1 LKRFA
6 PPAVYEVAPGLG
18 QFTDEILFG
27 EVWLRPELKPR
38 DRSLITLAALIS
50 GGKMAQVGGHV
61 TRALDNGVKPE
72 EIGEVITQMAFY
84 AGWPNAISAVDE
96 TKKVFQVRRI
106 GPVPA
111 RENRLNLDPA
121 AEAIHSG
128 MVDAAMV
135 PGSPVLAELTNRVL
149 FGQLWRRSELTP
161 RDRSL
166 VTLAAL
172 ISLGESGQLAFHA
185 RQALD
190 HGLTAAELSEI
201 PAHLAFYAG
210 WPRATSAVPELAKVL
225 PPAQLSEEELR
236 LDPR

>member
-1 LKRFA
+1 MKRFA
-6 PPAVYEVAPGLG
+6 APAVYEVAPGLG
-18 QFTDEILFG
+18 KFTDEILFG
-27 EVWLRPELKPR
+27 EVWLRPQLTPR

-50 GGKMAQVGGHV
+50 GGKSAQVGGQV

-84 AGWPNAISAVDE
+84 AGWPNAISAIDE
-96 TKKVFQVRRI
+96 TKKIFQVRRI
-106 GPVPA
+106 GPVSA
-111 RENRLNLDPA
+111 RQSQLELDPA

-128 MVDAAMV
+128 MVDAALV
-135 PGSPVLAELTNRVL
+135 SGSPVLADLTNRVL

-172 ISLGESGQLAFHA
+172 ISLGESSQLAFHA

-190 HGLTAAELSEI
+190 HGLLRSELKEI
-201 PAHLAFYAG
+201 PAHLAFYTG
-210 WPRATSAVPELAKVL
+210 WPRAMSAVPEFAKLL
-225 PPAQLSEEELR
+225 PPGQLSEEEYR
-236 LDPR
+236 LEPR